1 MQSEQILP
9 AQKADTDGMER
20 MAPGAQIPPIL
31 EDNSLSPHWHFRR
44 DLSTAKKPP
53 APSAGED
60 TNCISG
66 IKEVIGVGQ
75 KG

>member
-9 AQKADTDGMER
+9 AQKVDTDGMER

-44 DLSTAKKPP
+44 DLSIAEKLP
-53 APSAGED
+53 AP
-60 TNCISG
+60 
-66 IKEVIGVGQ
+66 
-75 KG
+75 